1 MSSPK
6 IKIYQI
12 IFILAIGLFLANH
25 LSARFALLDGFPPVL
40 FLPAAA
46 AGILLEM
53 RLRGSFPGATPGGVP
68 GFAIGTVAGLVLV
81 YPLVLMLNGAI
92 PVSTRT
98 FAGTVLKKHLEYGK
112 SPRNRDATPNTA
124 FDVASRDV
132 PGRVFHM
139 RVDMETFAA
148 ATEGRPIELPVM
160 RGALGLE
167 FYVMKR
173 DRFTFPP

>member
-6 IKIYQI
+6 IRIYQTL
-12 IFILAIGLFLANH
+12 FILAIGLFLANH
-25 LSARFALLDGFPPVL
+25 LSARFVLLNGFPPLL
-40 FLPAAA
+40 FLPAAV
-46 AGILLEM
+46 AGILFEM
-53 RLRGSFPGATPGGVP
+53 RLRRAFPGAMPGGAS
-68 GFAIGTVAGLVLV
+68 GFAAGTVAGLVLV

-92 PVSTRT
+92 PVSSRT
-98 FAGTVLKKHLEYGK
+98 FSGTVLKKHLGYGK
-112 SPRNRDATPNTA
+112 SPRSRDATPVTE
-124 FDVASRDV
+124 FDVASRDAS
-132 PGRVFHM
+132 GRVFRM

-148 ATEGRPIELPVM
+148 ATEGRPIEVPVM

>member
-1 MSSPK
+1 MTSPK
-6 IKIYQI
+6 IRIYQI
-12 IFILAIGLFLANH
+12 IYILAIGLFLANH
-25 LSARFALLDGFPPVL
+25 LSARFVLLDGFPPLL

-53 RLRGSFPGATPGGVP
+53 RLRRSFPGAAPGGVF
-68 GFAIGTVAGLVLV
+68 GFATGTVAGLVLV

-98 FAGTVLKKHLEYGK
+98 FTGMVLKKHLEYGK
-112 SPRNRDATPNTA
+112 SPRNRDATPICE
-124 FDVASRDV
+124 FDVVSRDV
-132 PGRVFHM
+132 PGRAF
-139 RVDMETFAA
+139 RLRGDMETFAA

-173 DRFTFPP
+173 DRFNFPP